1 MIRTNGIPD
10 VINERQDLAS
20 ALAMLYLQT
29 QTRDKFSEAPEA
41 FAEAY
46 LDARKRI
53 NQALKSH
60 L

>member
-1 MIRTNGIPD
+1 MQTNGIPY
-10 VINERQDLAS
+10 VISEREDLAS

-41 FAEAY
+41 FVEAY